1 MDIEYL
7 LLLQNLRS
15 SLGGIFDSFF
25 SFITNIAVDYYAFI
39 IPLII
44 FWTYN
49 KRKGIIS
56 LLSLGVSDLLNA
68 FTKIIF
74 CIYRPWIR
82 DSRIKPLEAA
92 LPGAT
97 GYSFPSGHATCAG
110 AVYSSLIYNFK
121 KHKGIVI
128 LSVLMIALTMFSRNY
143 VGVHTP
149 QDVFVGLLLGIIS
162 TLIAVAIANFVEKNK
177 NGDIIVLIIGIV
189 FAIAVIVF
197 AQVKAYPI
205 DYVDGKIIVDPE
217 VLKVNSF
224 KGPGEF
230 LGILFAWFIERRFI
244 KFDTSGTT
252 YQKVLRCLV
261 GVLLLVFLYTISTSV
276 GKLININYMYTIT
289 NALTP
294 IIMICIYPLTWK
306 LFRK

>member
-261 GVLLLVFLYTISTSV
+261 GVLLLIFLYTISTSV